1 MVPLGNPQP
10 ACSSRQVWSQPEL
23 QKIWSQLV
31 LQSETL
37 KVAQQVKV
45 LAGKSEDLSLS
56 LGTPMKEEGENQLH
70 KVVL

>member
-1 MVPLGNPQP
+1 M
-10 ACSSRQVWSQPEL
+10 
-23 QKIWSQLV
+23 

-56 LGTPMKEEGENQLH
+56 PGTPMKMRGENQLH
-70 KVVL
+70 KVDH

>member
-1 MVPLGNPQP
+1 M
-10 ACSSRQVWSQPEL
+10 
-23 QKIWSQLV
+23 

-45 LAGKSEDLSLS
+45 LVGKSEDLSLS
-56 LGTPMKEEGENQLH
+56 LGTPMKEGGENQLH